1 MPIAMPDNAGSN
13 ALEPESVGELFTA
26 LEAPLLRYA
35 FKLTQDEDTSQ
46 DLVQDAF
53 MKLHTHFDTVRQPRP
68 WLYRTIHNLAMN
80 HHRARKKIVSVD
92 FEAED
97 GDADVPVNVDP
108 LPDEYL
114 QRMEAIGHARLGL
127 KALDERKRE
136 LLRLKFEEGL
146 SYKEISSL
154 MEITVGNVGFILH
167 HALKELAKHIKTAG
181 GEA

>member
-1 MPIAMPDNAGSN
+1 MPDNAGSN

-80 HHRARKKIVSVD
+80 HHRDRKKIVSVD